1 MSAPDPQA
9 QDFDGTGELE
19 AGGDTTEPVKRAILL
34 RETSRTEAFSDGVF
48 AIAITLLALNIA
60 QPVAEKYHDP
70 VALRTALLDQ
80 WPTYIAF
87 LVSFI
92 NILIMWASHHNVFNV
107 IERVDH
113 YFLLIN
119 GMVLMAAT
127 LTPFS
132 TAILAAHLGTD
143 SAGLA
148 AGVYSIVALY
158 GALAFNLLW
167 WWAKRRD
174 LIEPLVPPSAVKSV
188 TRRFAIAPA
197 VFTAALLLSFVN
209 SWASVGMFLVVI
221 AHFAVPTVRKHTLD
235 EAEDEIIEQV
245 EEDGPPD

>member
-1 MSAPDPQA
+1 M
-9 QDFDGTGELE
+9 
-19 AGGDTTEPVKRAILL
+19 
-34 RETSRTEAFSDGVF
+34 
-48 AIAITLLALNIA
+48 
-60 QPVAEKYHDP
+60 AEKYHDP
-70 VALRTALLDQ
+70 VVLREALLNQ

-158 GALAFNLLW
+158 GALAFNLW
-167 WWAKRRD
+167 WWAKRRE
-174 LIEPLVPPSAVKSV
+174 LIEAHV
-188 TRRFAIAPA
+188 
-197 VFTAALLLSFVN
+197 AALRDQVRDPALRRRLGRLHRGAGVVVRELL
-209 SWASVGMFLVVI
+209 GERRD
-221 AHFAVPTVRKHTLD
+221 VPRRHSALRR
-235 EAEDEIIEQV
+235 A
-245 EEDGPPD
+245 DGPQADAR

>member
-1 MSAPDPQA
+1 MSAPDPQTRTL
-9 QDFDGTGELE
+9 DDNGELE
-19 AGGDTTEPVKRAILL
+19 PGGGATEPVKQAILL

-48 AIAITLLALNIA
+48 AIAITLLALNLA

-70 VALRTALLDQ
+70 VALREALLDQ

-87 LVSFI
+87 LVSFV
-92 NILIMWASHHNVFNV
+92 NILIVGPHHNVFNV

-174 LIEPLVPPSAVKSV
+174 RSSHTCRPPPSS
-188 TRRFAIAPA
+188 P
-197 VFTAALLLSFVN
+197 
-209 SWASVGMFLVVI
+209 
-221 AHFAVPTVRKHTLD
+221 
-235 EAEDEIIEQV
+235 
-245 EEDGPPD
+245 